1 MANQT
6 ISLRLPDDLVKRLPT
21 TDKRQSPSRTDFI
34 VKAIREKLAR
44 DKTFSLP
51 MVGPAGSQSD

>member
-44 DKTFSLP
+44 DSEFSLP
-51 MVGPAGSQSD
+51 FVDQSG